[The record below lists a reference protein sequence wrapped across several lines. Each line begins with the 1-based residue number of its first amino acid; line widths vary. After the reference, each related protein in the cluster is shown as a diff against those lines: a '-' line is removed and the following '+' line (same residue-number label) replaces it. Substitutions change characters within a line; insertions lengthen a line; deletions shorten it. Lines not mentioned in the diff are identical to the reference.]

1 MNAVTKLLSGAR
13 IYRDYV
19 KAFREVTGLPL
30 SLRPV
35 EAPLL
40 PSAGEA
46 RMQWSC
52 TLLGQPNCGCKS
64 CARRFEKIAAGI
76 PSKQGVI
83 KCKCGCCGAAVPV
96 RSGGRLVALLHAGC
110 RSGDDL
116 PLQKYGAALRLL
128 SIFEEQLGGLGNQ
141 MLIQTQNGEPA
152 VISRAKEFI
161 SQHYSEDISS
171 GRVASE
177 VHLSK
182 FYFCKLFKSGTGLTI
197 TAYLSRLRVER
208 VKELLLNPN
217 LRVSEIAFQTGF
229 QSLTHFNRVFLNL
242 TGHSPTRF
250 RERLL
255 KV

>member
-1 MNAVTKLLSGAR
+1 M
-13 IYRDYV
+13 
-19 KAFREVTGLPL
+19 
-30 SLRPV
+30 
-35 EAPLL
+35 
-40 PSAGEA
+40 
-46 RMQWSC
+46 
-52 TLLGQPNCGCKS
+52 
-64 CARRFEKIAAGI
+64 
-76 PSKQGVI
+76 
-83 KCKCGCCGAAVPV
+83 
-96 RSGGRLVALLHAGC
+96 LV
-110 RSGDDL
+110 
-116 PLQKYGAALRLL
+116 QK
-128 SIFEEQLGGLGNQ
+128 
-141 MLIQTQNGEPA
+141 QNGEPA

-242 TGHSPTRF
+242 TGQSPTRF

-255 KV
+255 KA